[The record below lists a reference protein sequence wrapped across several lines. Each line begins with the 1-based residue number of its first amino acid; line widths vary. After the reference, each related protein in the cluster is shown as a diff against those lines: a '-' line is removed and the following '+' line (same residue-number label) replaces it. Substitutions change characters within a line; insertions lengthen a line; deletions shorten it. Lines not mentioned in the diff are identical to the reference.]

1 MDTLHLQRTQ
11 HTGHAAAACLRGL
24 AQTALEP
31 GSPRRT
37 ALSLVETLRRNP
49 QANGQFWLID
59 DRADPEQP
67 GLAISAWP
75 LWFSDSARN
84 DERPLFY
91 FTRSA
96 TSAHLEMLTA
106 QTADRGIILN
116 DIESLPSRW
125 AKGAHPWLP
134 LWLAAN
140 WHCLPFDPANGAEA
154 QAIMEGALREF
165 YLEGRQGFCYLTL
178 HDAADDAGECD
189 PRAAYRGMYRLCG
202 SVAPQVRLLGAGHML
217 QEVRAAARQLEQD
230 WGMACEVWSCPSYTR
245 LAREAAAV
253 LQWNRSHRQHAARR
267 SHLDECLGSSGVP
280 VVAVTGYDAFVVNQL
295 AAHVDAPFTALG
307 SDTLALDQ
315 NLGRHW
321 ITFTAL
327 QALAREG
334 VVGPRVLSRALRR
347 YGLA

>member
-11 HTGHAAAACLRGL
+11 HTGQAAAACLRSL
-24 AQTALEP
+24 EHTALEP
-31 GSPRRT
+31 GSPRRA
-37 ALSLVETLRRNP
+37 ALGLVETLRRDRHSH
-49 QANGQFWLID
+49 GQFWLID

-116 DIESLPSRW
+116 DIEALPSRW

-140 WHCLPFDPANGAEA
+140 WHCLPFDPACGAEA
-154 QAIMEGALREF
+154 QAIMAGALREL
-165 YLEGRQGFCYLTL
+165 YLEGRAGFCYLTL
-178 HDAADDAGECD
+178 HDTPDETLDCD
-189 PRAAYRGMYRLCG
+189 RRDAYRGMYRLCG
-202 SVAPQVRLLGAGHML
+202 SAAPQVRLLGAGQML
-217 QEVRAAARQLEQD
+217 QEVRAAARQLAQD
-230 WGMACEVWSCPSYTR
+230 WGVACEVWSCPSYTR

-253 LQWNRSHRQHAARR
+253 LRWNRNHRQHAARR
-267 SHLDECLGSSGVP
+267 SHLEACLGSTGVP

-295 AAHVDAPFTALG
+295 GVHVDAPFTALG
-307 SDTLALDQ
+307 ADTLAPGQ
-315 NLGRHW
+315 GLGRDW
-321 ITFTAL
+321 ITFVAL

-334 VVGPRVLSRALRR
+334 VVGTRDLRRALRQ
-347 YGLA
+347 YGLG

>member
-11 HTGHAAAACLRGL
+11 HTCQAAAACLRSL
-24 AQTALEP
+24 EHTALEP
-31 GSPRRT
+31 GSPRRA
-37 ALSLVETLRRNP
+37 ALGLVEALRRDRHSH
-49 QANGQFWLID
+49 GQFWLID

-106 QTADRGIILN
+106 QSADRGIILN
-116 DIESLPSRW
+116 DIEALPSRW

-140 WHCLPFDPANGAEA
+140 WHCLPFDPACGAEA
-154 QAIMEGALREF
+154 QAIMAGVLREF
-165 YLEGRQGFCYLTL
+165 YLEGRPGFCYLTL
-178 HDAADDAGECD
+178 HDAAAQSPACD
-189 PRAAYRGMYRLCG
+189 RRDAYRGMYRLCG
-202 SVAPQVRLLGAGHML
+202 SAAPQVRLLGAGQML
-217 QEVRAAARQLEQD
+217 EEVRAAARQLEQH
-230 WGMACEVWSCPSYTR
+230 WGVNCEVWSCPSYTR

-253 LQWNRSHRQHAARR
+253 QRWNRGHRQRDARR
-267 SHLDECLGSSGVP
+267 SHLHACLGTSGVP

-295 AAHVDAPFTALG
+295 GAHVDAPFSALG
-307 SDTLALDQ
+307 ADTLAADQ
-315 NLGRHW
+315 HLERNW
-321 ITFTAL
+321 ITFVAL
-327 QALAREG
+327 QALACEG
-334 VVGPRVLSRALRR
+334 TVGTDALRQALRR
-347 YGLA
+347 YGLR